1 SNFDFLRYSA
11 AESFSL
17 RASMASLAMRDL
29 FYPCC
34 TILSRS
40 APLSPRVGAR
50 PGKGDSSSPAPAQ
63 RRRRTVSVA
72 PRGKRHPPRGPR
84 MRLLPRRLAQR
95 DLLRTRHSRD
105 VGEVRPAAPATRM
118 HQLVR
123 ELAVVGDQ
131 QSAFDVVVEAA
142 HRVDALGNALQVL
155 RDGWAAFRI
164 GERRHAPGG
173 LVEHE

>member
-40 APLSPRVGAR
+40 APLSPRVGVR

-72 PRGKRHPPRGPR
+72 PRGKRHRPRGAR
-84 MRLLPRRLAQR
+84 MRLLPRLLAQR
-95 DLLRTRHSRD
+95 VQLR
-105 VGEVRPAAPATRM
+105 AA
-118 HQLVR
+118 Q
-123 ELAVVGDQ
+123 LAVVARPPPFHAD
-131 QSAFDVVVEAA
+131 AAVVRAA
-142 HRVDALGNALQVL
+142 RLEHRG
-155 RDGWAAFRI
+155 
-164 GERRHAPGG
+164 APGLLLPLLHVRPPLG
-173 LVEHE
+173 DEPP